1 LINITDLPMSLPVL
15 GEGQKR
21 KNPVTWNSQ
30 SEVNTQSGDKQ
41 QSHDSHGAP
50 TGGRGDAVGKA

>member
-30 SEVNTQSGDKQ
+30 SEVPSGDTSGGTGK
-41 QSHDSHGAP
+41 SHVTIAWLACSRALP
-50 TGGRGDAVGKA
+50 